1 MSDPV
6 VVNGRYELG
15 RRIGR
20 GGMAEVFVAR
30 DKLLDRPV
38 AIKIL
43 FAEYAKDP
51 LFVER
56 FRREAMSAASLN
68 HPNIVGV
75 YDWGQVDTTYYIAM
89 EYVQG
94 RTLADILQKHERLSV
109 LQACDI
115 ALDIA
120 SALSSAHAAGVAHR
134 DIKPANVIVSA
145 TGHVKVADF
154 GIARAIGAAIE
165 QGLTQTGAVMGTAT
179 YFSPEQAQGAQP
191 DPRSDLYSL
200 GVIMYEMLA
209 GQPPFTGENAIAIAY
224 KQVHDA
230 PIPLRTKNPEVS
242 PAFSA
247 IVMKCLA
254 KDRDRR
260 YPTALALAD
269 DLRRFVDGK
278 EVLALLDEQAA
289 IADAGATTQL
299 PVVDSDMNDEAY
311 DAQPT
316 TVLPSTGRRGLGSA
330 GSRGGD
336 YPPYDDVVPRRT
348 AAWLLGSVVS
358 ILALVAVAIFGFR
371 ALTDEN
377 AGANI
382 SIPNVIG
389 LNIEEAKSLLI
400 DLGLTPI
407 EDPKVRDNASNDI
420 VYEQSPTAN
429 TLARQGENVI
439 LVYNP
444 GFVPVIV
451 PNLVGLSVQEATDV
465 LKQVGLRL
473 VVDKFVAS
481 LDIPANQILLQ
492 SPTAGLGARPNSG
505 VTVDVSGGTNTV
517 RVPDVIG
524 DEQGAAVKLLT
535 ATPLNFVV
543 TVVSEASDVIEAGR
557 VIRSDPLGDTAV
569 APGGPITLYVST
581 GKPLV
586 AVPNVVG
593 QDGASSATQLA
604 SLGFVV
610 TLDDQ
615 PLAAG
620 DPLNGK
626 VLSQSV
632 AGGTTVVP
640 GSEIVLVIG
649 RADTSPSTTVDT
661 ATTLP

>member
-1 MSDPV
+1 MSEPV
-6 VVNGRYELG
+6 IINSRYELG

-30 DKLLDRPV
+30 DRLLDRPV
-38 AIKIL
+38 AVKIL
-43 FAEYAKDP
+43 FSEYAKDP

-89 EYVQG
+89 EFVQG
-94 RTLADILQKHERLSV
+94 RTLADILAKHERLSV

-120 SALSSAHAAGVAHR
+120 AALSSAHAAGVAHR
-134 DIKPANVIVSA
+134 DIKPANIIVSA

-209 GQPPFTGENAIAIAY
+209 GEPPFTGENAIAIAY
-224 KQVHDA
+224 KQVHDM
-230 PIPLRTKNPEVS
+230 PVSLRSRNPELA

-254 KDRDRR
+254 KDPNRR

-278 EVLALLDEQAA
+278 EVRALLDEQSALD
-289 IADAGATTQL
+289 DAGATTQL
-299 PVVDSDMNDEAY
+299 P
-311 DAQPT
+311 T
-316 TVLPSTGRRGLGSA
+316 TQMASTGGGRSPRGPS
-330 GSRGGD
+330 SGGQ
-336 YPPYDDVVPRRT
+336 YPPYDEVVPQRT
-348 AAWLLGSVVS
+348 AAWIFGSVVS
-358 ILALVAVAIFGFR
+358 VIALVAVAIFGFR
-371 ALTDEN
+371 AFTDEN

-382 SIPNVIG
+382 AVPNLIG

-407 EDPKVRDNASNDI
+407 EDPKVRENASNDI
-420 VYEQSPTAN
+420 VYEQSPTAD
-429 TLARQGENVI
+429 TMARQGENVV
-439 LVYNP
+439 LGYNP
-444 GFVPVIV
+444 GFEPVTI
-451 PNLVGLSVQEATDV
+451 PNLVGLSVQEASNI
-465 LKQVGLRL
+465 LKKAGLRL
-473 VVDKFVAS
+473 VVNNFVAS

-492 SPTAGLGARPNSG
+492 TPTAGLGARPNSV

-517 RVPDVIG
+517 RIPDVIG
-524 DEQGAAVKLLT
+524 DEQSAATKLLS
-535 ATPLNFVV
+535 AAPLNFLV
-543 TVVSEASDVIEAGR
+543 TVVVEASDVIETGR
-557 VIRSDPLGDTAV
+557 VIRTDPLGDTAV
-569 APGGPITLYVST
+569 APGSTITVFVST
-581 GKPLV
+581 GRALIV
-586 AVPNVVG
+586 VPNVIG
-593 QDGASSATQLA
+593 QEATAASTELSAQGFFVTTNEQVLAEGDLNDGLIIAQSI
-604 SLGFVV
+604 
-610 TLDDQ
+610 
-615 PLAAG
+615 AAG
-620 DPLNGK
+620 IN
-626 VLSQSV
+626 VE
-632 AGGTTVVP
+632 P
-640 GSEIVLVIG
+640 GSAITITIG
-649 RADTSPSTTVDT
+649 RAEVPVTP
-661 ATTLP
+661 

>member
-289 IADAGATTQL
+289 IANAGATTQL
-299 PVVDSDMNDEAY
+299 PVVDGDMNDETY

>member
-299 PVVDSDMNDEAY
+299 PVVDGDMNDETY

-336 YPPYDDVVPRRT
+336 YPPYDDVIPRRT

-420 VYEQSPTAN
+420 VYEQSPSAN

>member
-299 PVVDSDMNDEAY
+299 PVVDGDMNDETY

>member
-1 MSDPV
+1 MNEPV
-6 VVNGRYELG
+6 VINARYELG

-30 DKLLDRPV
+30 DRLLDRPV
-38 AIKIL
+38 AVKIL

-120 SALSSAHAAGVAHR
+120 AALSSAHTAGVAHR

-154 GIARAIGAAIE
+154 GIARAIGAAVE

-209 GQPPFTGENAIAIAY
+209 GEPPFTGENAIAIAY

-230 PIPLRTKNPEVS
+230 PVPLRTKNPEVS

-254 KDRDRR
+254 KDRERR

-278 EVLALLDEQAA
+278 EVLALLDERAA
-289 IADAGATTQL
+289 SVDAGATTQL
-299 PVVDSDMNDEAY
+299 PVVDTGATDETY
-311 DAQPT
+311 DTQPT
-316 TVLPSTGRRGLGSA
+316 TVLPSTGGRGLGAPS
-330 GSRGGD
+330 STRRGGD
-336 YPPYDDVVPRRT
+336 YPPYDEVVPRRT
-348 AAWLLGSVVS
+348 AVWLFGSVVS
-358 ILALVAVAIFGFR
+358 VIALIAVAIFGFR
-371 ALTDEN
+371 ALTDES

-382 SIPNVIG
+382 AVPNVIG
-389 LNIEEAKSLLI
+389 LNIEEAKSLLL

-407 EDPKVRDNASNDI
+407 EDPKVRENASNDI
-420 VYEQSPTAN
+420 VYEQSPTAD
-429 TLARQGENVI
+429 TMARQGENVI

-444 GFVPVIV
+444 GFVPVVV
-451 PNLVGLSVQEATDV
+451 PNLIGLSVQEATDV
-465 LKQVGLRL
+465 LKQSGLRL

-481 LDIPANQILLQ
+481 VDIPANQILLQ
-492 SPTAGLGARPNSG
+492 TPTAGLGARPNSV

-524 DEQGAAVKLLT
+524 DEQVAATKLLT
-535 ATPLNFVV
+535 ALPLNFVV
-543 TVVSEASDVIEAGR
+543 TVVAEASDVIEVGR
-557 VIRSDPLGDTAV
+557 VVRSEPLGDTAV
-569 APGGPITLYVST
+569 APGSPITLYVSS
-581 GKPLV
+581 GKSLIT
-586 AVPNVVG
+586 VPNVIG
-593 QDGASSATQLA
+593 QDGTTSATQLTA
-604 SLGFVV
+604 LGLQV
-610 TLDDQ
+610 TLTEQ
-615 PLAAG
+615 VLPPG
-620 DPLNGK
+620 DALNGK
-626 VLSQSV
+626 VVAQSV
-632 AGGTTVVP
+632 VAGTAATP
-640 GSEIVLVIG
+640 GSEIALTIG
-649 RADTSPSTTVDT
+649 RSDTT
-661 ATTLP
+661 TTLP

>member
-289 IADAGATTQL
+289 IADAGPTTQL
-299 PVVDSDMNDEAY
+299 PVVDGDMNDEAY

-336 YPPYDDVVPRRT
+336 YPPYDDVIPRRT

-420 VYEQSPTAN
+420 VYEQSPSAN

>member
-1 MSDPV
+1 MTEPV
-6 VVNGRYELG
+6 VINARYELG

-30 DKLLDRPV
+30 DRLLDRPV
-38 AIKIL
+38 AVKIL

-94 RTLADILQKHERLSV
+94 RTLAEILQKHERLSV

-120 SALSSAHAAGVAHR
+120 SALSSAHTAGVAHR

-154 GIARAIGAAIE
+154 GIARAIGAAVE
-165 QGLTQTGAVMGTAT
+165 QALTQTGAVMGTAT

-209 GQPPFTGENAIAIAY
+209 GEPPFTGENAIAIAY
-224 KQVHDA
+224 KQVHDV
-230 PIPLRTKNPEVS
+230 PVPLRTKNPEVS

-254 KDRDRR
+254 KDRERR
-260 YPTALALAD
+260 YATALALAD
-269 DLRRFVDGK
+269 DLRRFMEGK

-289 IADAGATTQL
+289 ASNAQATTQL
-299 PVVDSDMNDEAY
+299 PVVGTEGTDDTYDS
-311 DAQPT
+311 QPT
-316 TVLPSTGRRGLGSA
+316 TVLPSTGGRGSSA
-330 GSRGGD
+330 PVGGRRGGD
-336 YPPYDDVVPRRT
+336 YPPYDEVVPRRT
-348 AAWLLGSVVS
+348 AAWLFGSVVS
-358 ILALVAVAIFGFR
+358 VIALVAVAIFGFR
-371 ALTDEN
+371 AITDEN

-382 SIPNVIG
+382 AVPNVIG

-407 EDPKVRDNASNDI
+407 EDPKVRENASNDV
-420 VYEQSPTAN
+420 VYEQSPTAD
-429 TLARQGENVI
+429 TMARQGENVI

-444 GFVPVIV
+444 GFVPVVV
-451 PNLVGLSVQEATDV
+451 PNLIGLSVQEATDV
-465 LKQVGLRL
+465 LKQAGLRL

-481 LDIPANQILLQ
+481 VDVPANQILLQ
-492 SPTAGLGARPNSG
+492 TPTAGLGARPNSV

-524 DEQGAAVKLLT
+524 DEQVAATKLL
-535 ATPLNFVV
+535 AALPLNFVV
-543 TVVSEASDVIEAGR
+543 TVVAEASDVIEGGR
-557 VIRSDPLGDTAV
+557 VIRSEPLGDTAV
-569 APGGPITLYVST
+569 APGSPITLYVSS
-581 GKPLV
+581 GKASI

-593 QDGASSATQLA
+593 QDGAASATQLT
-604 SLGFVV
+604 SLGLQV
-610 TLDDQ
+610 TITEQ
-615 PLAAG
+615 VLAPG

-626 VLSQSV
+626 VLAQSIV
-632 AGGTTVVP
+632 AGTGVSP
-640 GSEIVLVIG
+640 GSDIALTVG
-649 RADTSPSTTVDT
+649 RADT

>member
-1 MSDPV
+1 MMGDPV
-6 VVNGRYELG
+6 VINARYELG

-30 DKLLDRPV
+30 DRLLDRPV
-38 AIKIL
+38 AVKIL

-94 RTLADILQKHERLSV
+94 RTLAEILQKHERLSV

-120 SALSSAHAAGVAHR
+120 SALSSAHTAGVAHR

-154 GIARAIGAAIE
+154 GIARAIGAAVE

-209 GQPPFTGENAIAIAY
+209 GEPPFTGENAIAIAY
-224 KQVHDA
+224 KQVHDV
-230 PIPLRTKNPEVS
+230 PVPLRTKNPEIS

-254 KDRDRR
+254 KDRERR

-269 DLRRFVDGK
+269 DLRRFMDGK

-289 IADAGATTQL
+289 RADAGATTQL
-299 PVVDSDMNDEAY
+299 PVVDGNTTNDTY
-311 DAQPT
+311 DTQPT
-316 TVLPSTGRRGLGSA
+316 TVLPSTGGRAPSTPGGPR
-330 GSRGGD
+330 RGGD
-336 YPPYDDVVPRRT
+336 YPPYDEVVPRRT
-348 AAWLLGSVVS
+348 AAWLFGSVVS
-358 ILALVAVAIFGFR
+358 VIALVAVAIFGFR

-382 SIPNVIG
+382 AVPNVIG

-407 EDPKVRDNASNDI
+407 EDPRVRENASNDI
-420 VYEQSPTAN
+420 VYEQSPTAD
-429 TLARQGENVI
+429 TMARQGENVI

-444 GFVPVIV
+444 GFVPVVV
-451 PNLVGLSVQEATDV
+451 PNLIGLSVQEATDV
-465 LKQVGLRL
+465 LKQAGLRL

-481 LDIPANQILLQ
+481 VEVPANQILLQ
-492 SPTAGLGARPNSG
+492 TPTAGLGARPNSV

-524 DEQGAAVKLLT
+524 DEQGAASKLLT
-535 ATPLNFVV
+535 ALPLSFVV
-543 TVVSEASDVIEAGR
+543 TIVSESSEVIEAGR
-557 VIRSDPLGDTAV
+557 VIRSEPLGDTAV
-569 APGGPITLYVST
+569 APGSPITLYVSS
-581 GKPLV
+581 GKALV
-586 AVPNVVG
+586 TMPNVVG
-593 QDGASSATQLA
+593 QEGAASATQLA
-604 SLGFVV
+604 ALGLQV
-610 TLDDQ
+610 TLTEQ
-615 PLAAG
+615 LLAPG
-620 DPLNGK
+620 DALSGK
-626 VLSQSV
+626 VLAQSV
-632 AGGTTVVP
+632 TAGTGIAP
-640 GSEIVLVIG
+640 GSSIVLTIG
-649 RADTSPSTTVDT
+649 RADI

>member
-1 MSDPV
+1 MNEPV
-6 VVNGRYELG
+6 VINARYELG

-30 DKLLDRPV
+30 DRLLDRPV
-38 AIKIL
+38 AVKIL

-120 SALSSAHAAGVAHR
+120 AALSSAHTAGVAHR

-154 GIARAIGAAIE
+154 GIARAIGAAVE

-209 GQPPFTGENAIAIAY
+209 GEPPFTGENAIAIAY

-230 PIPLRTKNPEVS
+230 PVPLRTKNPEVS

-254 KDRDRR
+254 KDRERR
-260 YPTALALAD
+260 YPTALTLAD

-278 EVLALLDEQAA
+278 EVLALLDERAA
-289 IADAGATTQL
+289 SVDAGATTQL
-299 PVVDSDMNDEAY
+299 PVVDTDDTDETY
-311 DAQPT
+311 DTQPT
-316 TVLPSTGRRGLGSA
+316 TVLPSTGGRGLGAPS
-330 GSRGGD
+330 STRRGGD
-336 YPPYDDVVPRRT
+336 YPPYDEVVPRRT
-348 AAWLLGSVVS
+348 AVWLFGSVVS
-358 ILALVAVAIFGFR
+358 VIALIAVAIFGFR
-371 ALTDEN
+371 ALTDES

-382 SIPNVIG
+382 AVPNVIG
-389 LNIEEAKSLLI
+389 LNIEEAKSLLL

-407 EDPKVRDNASNDI
+407 EDPKVRENASNDI
-420 VYEQSPTAN
+420 VYEQSPTAD
-429 TLARQGENVI
+429 TMARQGENVI

-444 GFVPVIV
+444 GFVPVVV
-451 PNLVGLSVQEATDV
+451 PNLIGLSVQEATDV
-465 LKQVGLRL
+465 LKQSGLRL

-481 LDIPANQILLQ
+481 VDIPANQILLQ
-492 SPTAGLGARPNSG
+492 TPTAGLGARPNSV

-524 DEQGAAVKLLT
+524 DEQVAATKLLT
-535 ATPLNFVV
+535 ALPLNFVV
-543 TVVSEASDVIEAGR
+543 TVVAEASDVIEVGR
-557 VIRSDPLGDTAV
+557 VVRSEPLGDTAV
-569 APGGPITLYVST
+569 APGSPITLYVSS
-581 GKPLV
+581 GKSLIT
-586 AVPNVVG
+586 VPNVIG
-593 QDGASSATQLA
+593 QDGTTSATQLTA
-604 SLGFVV
+604 LGLQV
-610 TLDDQ
+610 TLTEQ
-615 PLAAG
+615 VLPPG
-620 DPLNGK
+620 DALNGK
-626 VLSQSV
+626 VVAQSV
-632 AGGTTVVP
+632 VAGTAATP
-640 GSEIVLVIG
+640 GSEIALTIG
-649 RADTSPSTTVDT
+649 RSDTT
-661 ATTLP
+661 TTLP

>member
-1 MSDPV
+1 MNEPIV
-6 VVNGRYELG
+6 INARYELG

-30 DKLLDRPV
+30 DRLLDRPV
-38 AIKIL
+38 AVKIL

-120 SALSSAHAAGVAHR
+120 AALSSAHTAGVAHR

-154 GIARAIGAAIE
+154 GIARAIGAAVE

-209 GQPPFTGENAIAIAY
+209 GEPPFTGENAIAIAY

-230 PIPLRTKNPEVS
+230 PVPLRTKNPEVS

-254 KDRDRR
+254 KDRERR

-278 EVLALLDEQAA
+278 EVLALLDERAA
-289 IADAGATTQL
+289 SVDAGATTQL
-299 PVVDSDMNDEAY
+299 PVVGTDATDETY
-311 DAQPT
+311 DTQPT
-316 TVLPSTGRRGLGSA
+316 TVLPSTGGRGLGAPS
-330 GSRGGD
+330 STRRGGD
-336 YPPYDDVVPRRT
+336 YPPYDEVVPRRT
-348 AAWLLGSVVS
+348 AVWLFGSVVS
-358 ILALVAVAIFGFR
+358 VIALIAVAIFGFR
-371 ALTDEN
+371 ALTDES

-382 SIPNVIG
+382 AVPNVIG
-389 LNIEEAKSLLI
+389 LNIEEAKSLLL

-407 EDPKVRDNASNDI
+407 EDPKVRENASNDI
-420 VYEQSPTAN
+420 VYEQSPTAD
-429 TLARQGENVI
+429 TMARQGENVI

-444 GFVPVIV
+444 GFVPVVV
-451 PNLVGLSVQEATDV
+451 PNLIGLSVQEATDV
-465 LKQVGLRL
+465 LKQSGLRL

-481 LDIPANQILLQ
+481 VDIPANQILLQ
-492 SPTAGLGARPNSG
+492 TPTAGLGARPNSV

-524 DEQGAAVKLLT
+524 DEQVAATKLLT
-535 ATPLNFVV
+535 ALPLNFVV
-543 TVVSEASDVIEAGR
+543 TVVAEASDVIEVGR
-557 VIRSDPLGDTAV
+557 VVRSEPLGDTAV
-569 APGGPITLYVST
+569 APGSPITLYVSS
-581 GKPLV
+581 GKSLIT
-586 AVPNVVG
+586 VPNVIG
-593 QDGASSATQLA
+593 QDGTTSATQLTA
-604 SLGFVV
+604 LGLQV
-610 TLDDQ
+610 TLTEQ
-615 PLAAG
+615 VLPPG
-620 DPLNGK
+620 DALNGK
-626 VLSQSV
+626 VVAQSV
-632 AGGTTVVP
+632 VAGTAATP
-640 GSEIVLVIG
+640 GSEIALTIG
-649 RADTSPSTTVDT
+649 RSDTT
-661 ATTLP
+661 TTLP

>member
-1 MSDPV
+1 MNEPIV
-6 VVNGRYELG
+6 INARYELG

-30 DKLLDRPV
+30 DRLLDRPV
-38 AIKIL
+38 AVKIL

-120 SALSSAHAAGVAHR
+120 AALSSAHTAGVAHR

-154 GIARAIGAAIE
+154 GIARAIGAAVE

-209 GQPPFTGENAIAIAY
+209 GEPPFTGENAIAIAY

-230 PIPLRTKNPEVS
+230 PVPLRTKNPEVS

-254 KDRDRR
+254 KDRERR

-278 EVLALLDEQAA
+278 EVLALLDERAA
-289 IADAGATTQL
+289 SVDAGATTQL
-299 PVVDSDMNDEAY
+299 PVVDTDATDETY
-311 DAQPT
+311 DTQPT
-316 TVLPSTGRRGLGSA
+316 TVLPSTGGRGLGAPS
-330 GSRGGD
+330 STRRGGD
-336 YPPYDDVVPRRT
+336 YPPYDEVVPRRT
-348 AAWLLGSVVS
+348 AVWLFGSVVS
-358 ILALVAVAIFGFR
+358 VIALIAVAIFGFR
-371 ALTDEN
+371 ALTDES

-382 SIPNVIG
+382 AVPNVIG
-389 LNIEEAKSLLI
+389 LNIEEAKSLLL

-407 EDPKVRDNASNDI
+407 EDPKVRENASNDI
-420 VYEQSPTAN
+420 VYEQSPTAD
-429 TLARQGENVI
+429 TMARQGENVI

-444 GFVPVIV
+444 GFVPVVV
-451 PNLVGLSVQEATDV
+451 PNLIGLSVQEATDV
-465 LKQVGLRL
+465 LKQSGLRL

-481 LDIPANQILLQ
+481 VDIPANQILLQ
-492 SPTAGLGARPNSG
+492 TPTAGLGARPNSV

-524 DEQGAAVKLLT
+524 DEQVAATKLLT
-535 ATPLNFVV
+535 ALPLNFVV
-543 TVVSEASDVIEAGR
+543 TVVAEASDVIEVGR
-557 VIRSDPLGDTAV
+557 VVRSEPLGDTAV
-569 APGGPITLYVST
+569 APGSPITLYVSS
-581 GKPLV
+581 GKSLIT
-586 AVPNVVG
+586 VPNVIG
-593 QDGASSATQLA
+593 QDGTTSASQLTA
-604 SLGFVV
+604 LGLQV
-610 TLDDQ
+610 TLTEQ
-615 PLAAG
+615 VLPPG
-620 DPLNGK
+620 DALNGK
-626 VLSQSV
+626 VVAQSV
-632 AGGTTVVP
+632 VAGTAATP
-640 GSEIVLVIG
+640 GSEIALTIG
-649 RADTSPSTTVDT
+649 RSDTT
-661 ATTLP
+661 TTLP

>member
-1 MSDPV
+1 MGDPV
-6 VVNGRYELG
+6 VINARYELG

-30 DKLLDRPV
+30 DRLLDRPV
-38 AIKIL
+38 AVKIL

-94 RTLADILQKHERLSV
+94 RTLAEILQKHERLSV

-120 SALSSAHAAGVAHR
+120 SALSSAHTAGVAHR

-154 GIARAIGAAIE
+154 GIARAIGAAVE

-209 GQPPFTGENAIAIAY
+209 GEPPFTGENAIAIAY
-224 KQVHDA
+224 KQVHDV
-230 PIPLRTKNPEVS
+230 PVPLRTKNPEIS

-254 KDRDRR
+254 KDRERR

-269 DLRRFVDGK
+269 DLRRFMDGK

-289 IADAGATTQL
+289 SADAGATTQL
-299 PVVDSDMNDEAY
+299 PVVDANTTNDTY
-311 DAQPT
+311 DTQPT
-316 TVLPSTGRRGLGSA
+316 TVLPSTGGRAPSTPGGPR
-330 GSRGGD
+330 RGGD
-336 YPPYDDVVPRRT
+336 YPPYDEVVPRRT
-348 AAWLLGSVVS
+348 AAWLFGSVVS
-358 ILALVAVAIFGFR
+358 VIALVAVAIFGFR

-382 SIPNVIG
+382 AVPNVIG

-407 EDPKVRDNASNDI
+407 EDPRVRENASNDI
-420 VYEQSPTAN
+420 VYEQSPTAD
-429 TLARQGENVI
+429 TMARQGENVI

-444 GFVPVIV
+444 GFVPVVV
-451 PNLVGLSVQEATDV
+451 PNLIGLSVQAATDV
-465 LKQVGLRL
+465 LKQAGLRL

-481 LDIPANQILLQ
+481 VEVPANQILLQ
-492 SPTAGLGARPNSG
+492 TPTAGLGARPNSV

-524 DEQGAAVKLLT
+524 DEQGAASKLLT
-535 ATPLNFVV
+535 ALPLSFVV
-543 TVVSEASDVIEAGR
+543 TIVSESSEVIEAGR
-557 VIRSDPLGDTAV
+557 VIRSEPFGDTAV
-569 APGGPITLYVST
+569 APGSPITLYVSS
-581 GKPLV
+581 GKALV
-586 AVPNVVG
+586 TMPNVVG
-593 QDGASSATQLA
+593 QEGAASATQLA
-604 SLGFVV
+604 ALGLQV
-610 TLDDQ
+610 TLTEQ
-615 PLAAG
+615 LLAPG
-620 DPLNGK
+620 DALSGK
-626 VLSQSV
+626 VLAQSV
-632 AGGTTVVP
+632 AAGTGITP
-640 GSEIVLVIG
+640 GSSIVLTIG
-649 RADTSPSTTVDT
+649 RADI

>member
-1 MSDPV
+1 MNEPV
-6 VVNGRYELG
+6 VINGRYELG

-30 DKLLDRPV
+30 DRLLDRPV
-38 AIKIL
+38 AVKIL

-120 SALSSAHAAGVAHR
+120 AALSSAHTAGVAHR

-154 GIARAIGAAIE
+154 GIARAIGAAVE

-209 GQPPFTGENAIAIAY
+209 GEPPFTGENAIAIAY

-230 PIPLRTKNPEVS
+230 PVPLRTKNPEVS

-254 KDRDRR
+254 KDRERR

-278 EVLALLDEQAA
+278 EVLALLDERAA
-289 IADAGATTQL
+289 SVDAGATTQL
-299 PVVDSDMNDEAY
+299 PVVDTDATDETY
-311 DAQPT
+311 DTQPT
-316 TVLPSTGRRGLGSA
+316 TVLPSTGGRGLGAPS
-330 GSRGGD
+330 STRRGGD
-336 YPPYDDVVPRRT
+336 YPPYDEVVPRRT
-348 AAWLLGSVVS
+348 AVWLFGSVVS
-358 ILALVAVAIFGFR
+358 VIALIAVAIFGFR
-371 ALTDEN
+371 ALTDES

-382 SIPNVIG
+382 AVPNVIG
-389 LNIEEAKSLLI
+389 LNIEEAKSLLL

-407 EDPKVRDNASNDI
+407 EDPKVRENASNDI
-420 VYEQSPTAN
+420 VYEQSPTAD
-429 TLARQGENVI
+429 TMARQGENVI

-444 GFVPVIV
+444 GFVPVVV
-451 PNLVGLSVQEATDV
+451 PNLIGLSVQEATDV
-465 LKQVGLRL
+465 LKQSGLRL

-481 LDIPANQILLQ
+481 VDIPANQILLQ
-492 SPTAGLGARPNSG
+492 TPTAGLGARPNSV

-524 DEQGAAVKLLT
+524 DEQVAATKLLT
-535 ATPLNFVV
+535 ALPLNFVV
-543 TVVSEASDVIEAGR
+543 TVVAEASDVIEVGR
-557 VIRSDPLGDTAV
+557 VVRSEPLGDTAV
-569 APGGPITLYVST
+569 APGSPITLYVSS
-581 GKPLV
+581 GKSLIT
-586 AVPNVVG
+586 VPNVIG
-593 QDGASSATQLA
+593 QDGTTSATQLTA
-604 SLGFVV
+604 LGLQV
-610 TLDDQ
+610 TLTEQ
-615 PLAAG
+615 VLPPG
-620 DPLNGK
+620 DALNGK
-626 VLSQSV
+626 VVAQSV
-632 AGGTTVVP
+632 VAGTAATP
-640 GSEIVLVIG
+640 GSEIALTIG
-649 RADTSPSTTVDT
+649 RSDTT
-661 ATTLP
+661 TTLP

>member
-336 YPPYDDVVPRRT
+336 YPPYDDVIPRRT

>member
-1 MSDPV
+1 MNEPIV
-6 VVNGRYELG
+6 INARYELG

-30 DKLLDRPV
+30 DRLLDRPV
-38 AIKIL
+38 AVKIL

-120 SALSSAHAAGVAHR
+120 AALSSAHTAGVAHR

-154 GIARAIGAAIE
+154 GIARAIGAAVE

-209 GQPPFTGENAIAIAY
+209 GEPPFTGENAIAIAY

-230 PIPLRTKNPEVS
+230 PVPLRTKNPEVS

-254 KDRDRR
+254 KDRERR

-278 EVLALLDEQAA
+278 EVLALLDERAA
-289 IADAGATTQL
+289 SVDAGATTQL
-299 PVVDSDMNDEAY
+299 PVVDTGATDETY
-311 DAQPT
+311 DTQPT
-316 TVLPSTGRRGLGSA
+316 TVLPSTGGRGLGAPS
-330 GSRGGD
+330 STRRGGD
-336 YPPYDDVVPRRT
+336 YPPYDEVVPRRT
-348 AAWLLGSVVS
+348 AVWLFGSVVS
-358 ILALVAVAIFGFR
+358 VIALIAVAIFGFR
-371 ALTDEN
+371 ALTDES

-382 SIPNVIG
+382 AVPNVIG
-389 LNIEEAKSLLI
+389 LNIEEAKSLLL

-407 EDPKVRDNASNDI
+407 EDPKVRENASNDI
-420 VYEQSPTAN
+420 VYEQSPTAD
-429 TLARQGENVI
+429 TMARQGENVI

-444 GFVPVIV
+444 GFVPVVV
-451 PNLVGLSVQEATDV
+451 PNLIGLSVQEATDV
-465 LKQVGLRL
+465 LKQSGLRL

-481 LDIPANQILLQ
+481 VDIPANQILLQ
-492 SPTAGLGARPNSG
+492 TPTAGLGARPNSV

-524 DEQGAAVKLLT
+524 DEQVAATKLLT
-535 ATPLNFVV
+535 ALPLNFVV
-543 TVVSEASDVIEAGR
+543 TVVAEASDVIEVGR
-557 VIRSDPLGDTAV
+557 VVRSEPLGDTAV
-569 APGGPITLYVST
+569 APGSPITLYVSS
-581 GKPLV
+581 GKSLIT
-586 AVPNVVG
+586 VPNVIG
-593 QDGASSATQLA
+593 QDGTTSATQLTA
-604 SLGFVV
+604 LGLQV
-610 TLDDQ
+610 TLTEQ
-615 PLAAG
+615 VLPPG
-620 DPLNGK
+620 DALNGK
-626 VLSQSV
+626 VVAQSV
-632 AGGTTVVP
+632 VAGTAATP
-640 GSEIVLVIG
+640 GSEIALTIG
-649 RADTSPSTTVDT
+649 RSDTT
-661 ATTLP
+661 TTLP

>member
-1 MSDPV
+1 
-6 VVNGRYELG
+6 
-15 RRIGR
+15 
-20 GGMAEVFVAR
+20 
-30 DKLLDRPV
+30 
-38 AIKIL
+38 
-43 FAEYAKDP
+43 
-51 LFVER
+51 
-56 FRREAMSAASLN
+56 
-68 HPNIVGV
+68 
-75 YDWGQVDTTYYIAM
+75 
-89 EYVQG
+89 
-94 RTLADILQKHERLSV
+94 
-109 LQACDI
+109 
-115 ALDIA
+115 
-120 SALSSAHAAGVAHR
+120 
-134 DIKPANVIVSA
+134 
-145 TGHVKVADF
+145 
-154 GIARAIGAAIE
+154 
-165 QGLTQTGAVMGTAT
+165 
-179 YFSPEQAQGAQP
+179 
-191 DPRSDLYSL
+191 
-200 GVIMYEMLA
+200 
-209 GQPPFTGENAIAIAY
+209 
-224 KQVHDA
+224 
-230 PIPLRTKNPEVS
+230 
-242 PAFSA
+242 
-247 IVMKCLA
+247 MKCLA

-299 PVVDSDMNDEAY
+299 PVVDGDMNDETY

-336 YPPYDDVVPRRT
+336 YPPYDDVIPRRT

-543 TVVSEASDVIEAGR
+543 TVVSEASEVIEAGR

>member
-1 MSDPV
+1 MNEPV
-6 VVNGRYELG
+6 VINARYELG

-30 DKLLDRPV
+30 DRLLDRPV
-38 AIKIL
+38 AVKIL

-120 SALSSAHAAGVAHR
+120 AALSSAHTAGVAHR

-154 GIARAIGAAIE
+154 GIARAIGAAVE

-209 GQPPFTGENAIAIAY
+209 GEPPFTGENAIAIAY

-230 PIPLRTKNPEVS
+230 PVPLRTKNPEVS

-254 KDRDRR
+254 KDRERR

-278 EVLALLDEQAA
+278 EVLALLDERAA
-289 IADAGATTQL
+289 SVDAGATTQL
-299 PVVDSDMNDEAY
+299 PVVDTGATDETY
-311 DAQPT
+311 DTQPT
-316 TVLPSTGRRGLGSA
+316 TVLPSTGGRGLGAPS
-330 GSRGGD
+330 STRRGGD
-336 YPPYDDVVPRRT
+336 YPPYDEVVPRRT
-348 AAWLLGSVVS
+348 AVWLFGSVVS
-358 ILALVAVAIFGFR
+358 VIALIAVAIFGFR
-371 ALTDEN
+371 ALTDES

-382 SIPNVIG
+382 AVPNVIG
-389 LNIEEAKSLLI
+389 LNIEEAKSLLL

-407 EDPKVRDNASNDI
+407 EDPKVRENASNDI
-420 VYEQSPTAN
+420 VYEQSPTAD
-429 TLARQGENVI
+429 TMARQGENVI

-444 GFVPVIV
+444 GFVPVVV
-451 PNLVGLSVQEATDV
+451 PNLIGLSVQEATDV
-465 LKQVGLRL
+465 LKQSGLRL

-481 LDIPANQILLQ
+481 VDIPANQILLQ
-492 SPTAGLGARPNSG
+492 TPTAGLGARPNSV

-524 DEQGAAVKLLT
+524 DEQVAATKLLT
-535 ATPLNFVV
+535 ALPLNFVV
-543 TVVSEASDVIEAGR
+543 TVVAEASDVIEVGR
-557 VIRSDPLGDTAV
+557 VVRSEPLGDTAV
-569 APGGPITLYVST
+569 APGSPITLYVSS
-581 GKPLV
+581 GKSLIT
-586 AVPNVVG
+586 VPNVIG
-593 QDGASSATQLA
+593 QDGTTSATQLTA
-604 SLGFVV
+604 LGLQV
-610 TLDDQ
+610 TLTEQ
-615 PLAAG
+615 VLPPG
-620 DPLNGK
+620 DVLNGK
-626 VLSQSV
+626 VVAQSV
-632 AGGTTVVP
+632 VAGTAATP
-640 GSEIVLVIG
+640 GSEIALTIG
-649 RADTSPSTTVDT
+649 RSDTT
-661 ATTLP
+661 TTLP

>member
-1 MSDPV
+1 MSEPV
-6 VVNGRYELG
+6 VINARYELG

-30 DKLLDRPV
+30 DRLLDRPV
-38 AIKIL
+38 AVKIL

-94 RTLADILQKHERLSV
+94 RTLAEILQKHERLSV

-120 SALSSAHAAGVAHR
+120 SALSSAHTAGVAHR

-154 GIARAIGAAIE
+154 GIARAIGAAVE
-165 QGLTQTGAVMGTAT
+165 QALTQTGAVMGTAT

-209 GQPPFTGENAIAIAY
+209 GEPPFTGENAIAIAY
-224 KQVHDA
+224 KQVHDI
-230 PIPLRTKNPEVS
+230 PVPLRTKNPEVS

-254 KDRDRR
+254 KDRELR
-260 YPTALALAD
+260 YATALALAD
-269 DLRRFVDGK
+269 DLRRFMEGK

-289 IADAGATTQL
+289 ASNAQATTQL
-299 PVVDSDMNDEAY
+299 PIVGTETTDDTYDS
-311 DAQPT
+311 QPT
-316 TVLPSTGRRGLGSA
+316 TVLPSTGGRGSSA
-330 GSRGGD
+330 SVGARRGGD
-336 YPPYDDVVPRRT
+336 YPPYDEVVPRRT
-348 AAWLLGSVVS
+348 AAWLFGSVVS
-358 ILALVAVAIFGFR
+358 VIALVAVAIFGFR
-371 ALTDEN
+371 AITDEN

-382 SIPNVIG
+382 AVPNVIG

-407 EDPKVRDNASNDI
+407 EDPKVRENASNDI
-420 VYEQSPTAN
+420 VYEQSPTAD

-444 GFVPVIV
+444 GFVPVVV
-451 PNLVGLSVQEATDV
+451 PNLIGLSVQEATDV
-465 LKQVGLRL
+465 LKQAGLRL

-481 LDIPANQILLQ
+481 VDVPANQILLQ
-492 SPTAGLGARPNSG
+492 TPTAGLGARPNSV

-524 DEQGAAVKLLT
+524 DEQVAATKLL
-535 ATPLNFVV
+535 AALPLNFVV
-543 TVVSEASDVIEAGR
+543 TVVAETSDVIEAGR
-557 VIRSDPLGDTAV
+557 VIRSEPLGDTAV
-569 APGGPITLYVST
+569 APGSPITLYVSS
-581 GKPLV
+581 GKASI

-593 QDGASSATQLA
+593 QDGAASATQLT
-604 SLGFVV
+604 SLGLQV
-610 TLDDQ
+610 TITEQ
-615 PLAAG
+615 VLAPG

-626 VLSQSV
+626 VLAQSIV
-632 AGGTTVVP
+632 AGTGVSP
-640 GSEIVLVIG
+640 GSDIALTVG
-649 RADTSPSTTVDT
+649 RADT

>member
-1 MSDPV
+1 MAHERACMNEPV
-6 VVNGRYELG
+6 VINGRYELG

-30 DKLLDRPV
+30 DRLLDRPV
-38 AIKIL
+38 AVKIL
-43 FAEYAKDP
+43 FAEFAKDP

-120 SALSSAHAAGVAHR
+120 SALSSAHGAGVAHR

-154 GIARAIGAAIE
+154 GIARAIGAAVE

-200 GVIMYEMLA
+200 GIIMYEMLA
-209 GQPPFTGENAIAIAY
+209 GAPPFTGENAISIAY
-224 KQVHDA
+224 KQVHDM
-230 PIPLRTKNPEVS
+230 PVPLRTKNPEIS

-254 KDRDRR
+254 KDPQRR

-278 EVLALLDEQAA
+278 EVLALLDERAA
-289 IADAGATTQL
+289 TNDAGATTQL
-299 PVVDSDMNDEAY
+299 PLVEGRESDKSHD
-311 DAQPT
+311 DQPT
-316 TVLPSTGRRGLGSA
+316 TLLPSTGAGRRGSS
-330 GSRGGD
+330 SRGGD
-336 YPPYDDVVPRRT
+336 YPPYDDVVPKRT
-348 AAWLLGSVVS
+348 AAWVFGSVISV
-358 ILALVAVAIFGFR
+358 IALVAVAIFGFR
-371 ALTDEN
+371 AFTDEN

-382 SIPNVIG
+382 AVPNVIG

-407 EDPKVRDNASNDI
+407 EDPKVRENASNDV
-420 VYEQSPTAN
+420 VYEQSPAAE
-429 TLARQGENVI
+429 TLARQGENVV

-444 GFVPVIV
+444 GFVPVTI
-451 PNLVGLSVQEATDV
+451 PNLVGLSVQEATNV
-465 LKQVGLRL
+465 LKQAGLRL
-473 VVDKFVAS
+473 VVNNFIAS
-481 LDIPANQILLQ
+481 PDIPANQILVQ
-492 SPTAGLGARPNSG
+492 TPTAGLGARPNSV

-517 RVPDVIG
+517 RIPDVIG
-524 DEQGAAVKLLT
+524 DEQTAATKLLS

-543 TVVSEASDVIEAGR
+543 TVVIETSEVIEAGR
-557 VIRSDPLGDTAV
+557 VIRSEPLGDTAV
-569 APGGPITLYVST
+569 APGSAITLYVSS
-581 GKPLV
+581 GKATV
-586 AVPNVVG
+586 TVPNVVG
-593 QDGASSATQLA
+593 QTASAASAQLA
-604 SLGFVV
+604 ALGLAV
-610 TLDDQ
+610 TLVEQDVVEGDPTIGTVIAQ
-615 PLAAG
+615 NVAAG
-620 DPLNGK
+620 TN
-626 VLSQSV
+626 VQ
-632 AGGTTVVP
+632 P
-640 GSEIVLVIG
+640 GSAITLTVA
-649 RADTSPSTTVDT
+649 RAAPTP
-661 ATTLP
+661 